1 MGKVS
6 FVGSEDH
13 VVYEPSSTARGPVL
27 RSDRSEIGRF
37 SFDAGK
43 GADPHRHPEEQT
55 FYLIEGRLQV
65 TLGEG
70 DEAETYTVEA
80 GQGSFHPSNVLH
92 QVTALEDTVVLSFKN
107 VVDPTMYTETGRLD
121 A

>member
-1 MGKVS
+1 MGKVT
-6 FVGSEDH
+6 FVGADDH

-37 SFDAGK
+37 SFDKGK

-55 FYLIEGRLQV
+55 FYLVEGRLQV

-70 DEAETYTVEA
+70 DDAETYVVDVR
-80 GQGSFHPSNVLH
+80 QGSFHPANVLH
-92 QVTALEDTVVLSFKN
+92 QVTALEDSVVLSFKN
-107 VVDPTMYTETGRLD
+107 VVDPTMYAETGRLD